1 MRHILLLLITLATC
15 LSTSHSQVD
24 ADDLLAGA
32 AKIDI
37 THPDKKIVEIPLL
50 SRALVLQQQDTTL
63 VIVTM
68 DVVSI
73 GEIGSIPDDFQENVR
88 GRIEKSLGIPGKQ
101 IMFNASHC
109 HGNPSPKSEDLTVQV
124 IEQAHAKLEPV
135 TLRSGRGYED
145 RVQENRRMK
154 LKDGGEIDVRHAYSL
169 PPNKEILATG
179 PIDPEIG
186 ILRVDKKSGGTLAVL
201 FNFACHPIQGTP
213 VSSGDTSDMTGYA
226 AAVIEDNLAPGT
238 IALFVQGCGGDI
250 NPIAYKDVDHPR
262 NAETLGNMLGL
273 STLKGIRKAKPNEDQ
288 RLIVIN
294 ESLSLPR
301 SNLAPRIAEL
311 EQYRESL
318 VNSFGGTTLNLRQF
332 IHLTNKHNLSPDAPS
347 YHISR
352 YLHDKA
358 LGHRNLTIMDANNK
372 AAMNSYLQNIYRM
385 EELTRVNANLRL
397 LKMHQQQN
405 VDAGKRTIDV
415 EVMALRLGNFVMITF
430 PGELTVPIGLG
441 IKERSPHPNTFVAG
455 YTNGYIYYCPTVEQ
469 LKNVGGAQEDSDC
482 ILDPQWQEI
491 FEKKVS
497 ELLKRL

>member
-1 MRHILLLLITLATC
+1 MRYRLLSLILLLSVVFFTAFQA
-15 LSTSHSQVD
+15 H
-24 ADDLLAGA
+24 AMDLRAGA
-32 AKIDI
+32 SKIDI
-37 THPDKKIVEIPLL
+37 THPNKKLVEIPLL
-50 SRALVLQQQDTTL
+50 SRALVLQSDQTTL

-88 GRIEKSLGIPGKQ
+88 NRIVDSLGIPARN

-109 HGNPSPKSEDLTVQV
+109 HGTPSPDSEDLTVKV
-124 IEQAHAKLEPV
+124 IEQAYKKLEPA
-135 TLRSGRGYED
+135 TLRSSRAHED
-145 RVQENRRMK
+145 RIQENRRMK
-154 LKDGGEIDVRHAYSL
+154 LKDGSEIDVRHAYSL
-169 PPNKEILATG
+169 PPNKEILSTG
-179 PIDPEIG
+179 PIDPEVG
-186 ILRVDKKSGGTLAVL
+186 ILRVDKSNGETLAVL

-226 AAVIEDNLAPGT
+226 ARVIEDNLTPGT

-250 NPIAYKDVDHPR
+250 NPLAYKDVDHPR
-262 NAETLGNMLGL
+262 HAEVYGNMLGL
-273 STLKGIRKAKPNEDQ
+273 STLKGIRKAKPNDDQ

-294 ESLSLPR
+294 ETLSLPR
-301 SNLAPRIAEL
+301 SNLAPRIMEL

-318 VNSFGGTTLNLRQF
+318 VNGFGGTTLNLHQF
-332 IHLTNKHNLSPDAPS
+332 IHLTNKHNLAPDSPS

-352 YLHDKA
+352 YLHDEA
-358 LGHRNLTIMDANNK
+358 LGHKELRIMDANNK
-372 AAMNSYLQNIYRM
+372 AAMNAYLRNIYRM

-397 LKMHQQQN
+397 LNMHQQQN
-405 VDAGKRTIDV
+405 VDAGKRTVDV
-415 EVMALRLGNFVMITF
+415 EVMALRLGNLVMITF

-441 IKERSPHPNTFVAG
+441 IKERSPHPNTYVAG
-455 YTNGYIYYCPTVEQ
+455 YTNGYIYYCPTADQ

-491 FEKKVS
+491 FEAKVT